1 MLRDVAAK
9 TKMYAKKGRVMPK
22 KLYIGGLS
30 WNTTVETLR
39 ATFERFGEVAD
50 AKIITDQYSG
60 KSRGFGFVTYAE
72 PQAADAAIAEL
83 NGKEL
88 DGRTITV
95 DEARERQGGGG
106 RGGGGGGR
114 GGGRGGG
121 GRGGYGGGRGGGGG
135 GRDRY

>member
-1 MLRDVAAK
+1 MS
-9 TKMYAKKGRVMPK
+9 K

-30 WNTTVETLR
+30 WNTTVEALR
-39 ATFERFGEVAD
+39 TAFEQFGEVTD

-60 KSRGFGFVTYAE
+60 KSRGFGFITFAE
-72 PQAADAAIAEL
+72 PQAADSAIAEL

-95 DEARERQGGGG
+95 DQARERQSGGG
-106 RGGGGGGR
+106 
-114 GGGRGGG
+114 
-121 GRGGYGGGRGGGGG
+121 GGGGG